1 MQGTPGESLQT
12 TAQDRDE
19 ELELAGVVQLLAVDD
34 VLRSVGDAARP
45 SAVIRVYTSQG
56 DSDAA
61 SAAAGGGGGGGGRRG
76 GRQEGGRSGK
86 RNRTT
91 TLSGRKTAAV
101 TRTTLR
107 PSKRE
112 PAKITRSQNGSGAGA
127 CEREACGSQRRRR
140 LTRGQPSQ
148 EARAAPQQGP
158 HVPTAL

>member
-45 SAVIRVYTSQG
+45 SGVIRVYTSQG
-56 DSDAA
+56 ASDAA
-61 SAAAGGGGGGGGRRG
+61 SAAAGGGGGGGRRG
-76 GRQEGGRSGK
+76 GRQEEGRIGK

-91 TLSGRKTAAV
+91 TLAGRKTAAV

-112 PAKITRSQNGSGAGA
+112 PAKITRSRNGSGAGA
-127 CEREACGSQRRRR
+127 CEREACGSQRRGR